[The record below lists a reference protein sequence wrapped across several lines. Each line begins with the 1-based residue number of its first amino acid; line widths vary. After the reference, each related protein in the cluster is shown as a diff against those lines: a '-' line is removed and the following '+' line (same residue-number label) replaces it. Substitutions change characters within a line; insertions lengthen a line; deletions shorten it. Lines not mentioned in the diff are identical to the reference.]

1 MPKKY
6 RCKHLSITA
15 WALAK
20 LQNNKEC
27 VLLMHRCKPFLSI
40 TARHMYNYN
49 SSMPEMYR
57 CKHLNN
63 NHIHK
68 TKKENKEC
76 VPKMYIGAN
85 M

>member
-1 MPKKY
+1 
-6 RCKHLSITA
+6 
-15 WALAK
+15 
-20 LQNNKEC
+20 
-27 VLLMHRCKPFLSI
+27 
-40 TARHMYNYN
+40 
-49 SSMPEMYR
+49 MPEMYR

-63 NHIHK
+63 NYIHK